1 MRGLAFSEAGI
12 AQHQKGISM
21 HIYRKIYEFAAS
33 AGAFE
38 GYVYHKETLDDG
50 ALSTW
55 VHNLVTAHEH
65 LPPEVRKEIAPGLDQ
80 TLGRAIQSLISALGE
95 DNPLVRKLQSLVVG
109 PLPKSPDDFQKTKW
123 HEDP

>member
-1 MRGLAFSEAGI
+1 
-12 AQHQKGISM
+12 M

-55 VHNLVTAHEH
+55 VHNLVTAHDH
-65 LPPEVRKEIAPGLDQ
+65 LPREVRDEIAPGLDQ
-80 TLGRAIQSLISALGE
+80 TLGRAIQSLIFVLGE
-95 DNPLVRKLQSLVVG
+95 DHSLVRKLKPLVAGSLPQSA
-109 PLPKSPDDFQKTKW
+109 DDFQRTKW
-123 HEDP
+123 HEEP